1 MIVVDASL
9 VLDIVMRTPEADRLV
24 SRLATTASRP
34 YAPELLD
41 IEVLQALRRQVRL
54 KRLTPARAAEAV
66 SLLGLLPIAR
76 RSHDPLRARIWQ
88 LRDNLTAYG
97 AAYVALAEALK
108 APLWT
113 RDGKLSAAPGLAAEV
128 VVV

>member
-1 MIVVDASL
+1 VIVVDASL
-9 VLDIVMRTPEADRLV
+9 VLDIVMRTAEADRLL
-24 SRLATTASRP
+24 SRLATAASRP
-34 YAPELLD
+34 HAPELLD

-66 SLLGLLPIAR
+66 ALLGLLPIAR

-88 LRDNLTAYG
+88 LRDNLTAYD

-113 RDGKLSAAPGLAAEV
+113 RDSKFSAAPGLATEV